1 MMTGSAVV
9 LYMMVEVITFPTGQV
24 GVSKIVNFTPCEI
37 TEGYAFVPPSV
48 PVLLTVNLI
57 S

>member
-1 MMTGSAVV
+1 MISGSVVV
-9 LYMMVEVITFPTGQV
+9 LYMIVEVITFPTGQV

-37 TEGYAFVPPSV
+37 TVYTFGPPSV
-48 PVLLTVNLI
+48 PSLYTYNLI